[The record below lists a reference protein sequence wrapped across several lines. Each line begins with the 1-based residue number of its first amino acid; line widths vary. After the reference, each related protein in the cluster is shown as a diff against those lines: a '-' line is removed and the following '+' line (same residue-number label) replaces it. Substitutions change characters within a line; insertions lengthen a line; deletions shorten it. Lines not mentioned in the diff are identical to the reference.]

1 MTMYLIMSNGK
12 EKSSHR
18 TLKNANKEAKKRA
31 IQTGSGHE
39 VLRSLHVFE
48 GGTGKLLR

>member
-1 MTMYLIMSNGK
+1 MSNGK

-18 TLKNANKEAKKRA
+18 TLKNANQEAKKRS
-31 IQTGSGHE
+31 IETGSGHE
-39 VLRSLHVFE
+39 VLRSLHVFA

>member
-1 MTMYLIMSNGK
+1 MYLVLRSGK
-12 EKSSHR
+12 EVSSHR
-18 TLKNANKEAKKRA
+18 NLKKANQEAKKRA

>member
-1 MTMYLIMSNGK
+1 MTTYIIMSNGK
-12 EKSSHR
+12 AKSWHNK
-18 TLKNANKEAKKRA
+18 LKNANKEAKTRA

-39 VLRSLHVFE
+39 ILRSLHVFE

>member
-1 MTMYLIMSNGK
+1 MTTYLIMSNGK
-12 EKSSHR
+12 EKGSYR
-18 TLKNANKEAKKRA
+18 TLKKANQEAKKRA